1 MTYVE
6 AQFIHYHF
14 HLVLELGGVVFA
26 GEVAFEN
33 WVGEDLVPGYAVF
46 LLEVEASLEE
56 ILGLFR
62 EAFSGDF

>member
-33 WVGEDLVPGYAVF
+33 WVGKDLVPGYAVF
-46 LLEVEASLEE
+46 LLEVEASLQK
-56 ILGLFR
+56 ILGLFGK
-62 EAFSGDF
+62 AFSCDF

>member
-33 WVGEDLVPGYAVF
+33 WVGEDLVPRYAVF
-46 LLEVEASLEE
+46 LLEVEASLEK
-56 ILGLFR
+56 ILGLVGK
-62 EAFSGDF
+62 ALSCDF

>member
-26 GEVAFEN
+26 GEVAFEY
-33 WVGEDLVPGYAVF
+33 WVGEDLVPGDAVF
-46 LLEVEASLEE
+46 LLEVQASLEE
-56 ILGLFR
+56 ILGLFGK
-62 EAFSGDF
+62 ALSCDF

>member
-14 HLVLELGGVVFA
+14 HLVLELRGVVFA

-33 WVGEDLVPGYAVF
+33 WVSEDLVPGDAVF

-56 ILGLFR
+56 ILGLFGK
-62 EAFSGDF
+62 AFSCDF

>member
-33 WVGEDLVPGYAVF
+33 WVGKDLVPGDAVF

-56 ILGLFR
+56 ILGLFGK
-62 EAFSGDF
+62 AFSCDF